1 MPTLL
6 LPGFLET
13 LRADHQMHN
22 AYGLQFKLQK
32 LAPLCEVWGYFPKI
46 FLANLIWASV
56 RLIYSYSL
64 DDNSFGKR

>member
-46 FLANLIWASV
+46 LV
-56 RLIYSYSL
+56 
-64 DDNSFGKR
+64 